1 MRDQLRLTGGAVQ
14 QCATVRSEEDKDNAA
29 ILKCLVSKV
38 DVVNDSCA
46 RQVSRSVRSALSF
59 YQPVS
64 ALTPSK
70 PESVLRA
77 SGVRGARL
85 PQLHLETSTCTT
97 DTSLLGTT
105 AQPCQGPR
113 RVFFCPFSFYCQPA
127 GLLTGPPGHCPEAPC
142 G

>member
-1 MRDQLRLTGGAVQ
+1 MCELSCLTGRAVQ
-14 QCATVRSEEDKDNAA
+14 QCATVRVEEDKDNAA

-70 PESVLRA
+70 PKSVL
-77 SGVRGARL
+77 L
-85 PQLHLETSTCTT
+85 PL
-97 DTSLLGTT
+97 
-105 AQPCQGPR
+105 A
-113 RVFFCPFSFYCQPA
+113 
-127 GLLTGPPGHCPEAPC
+127 
-142 G
+142 